1 LPCMIVNARFRH
13 LCRPEEGAGMTSMYG
28 LLFRKQNQIV
38 ELIREFVEQAM
49 LAKDNFNRA
58 MDLYFA
64 TGKCCPDFDFLVEQ
78 THEAEA
84 RSDDVKEKIER
95 LLHEKGLIPEFRADV
110 VDILDHVDDVP
121 DQFDRVLYAIQT
133 QNISLP
139 PAFVPDF
146 KNLVSVSVDA
156 CELMRDCV
164 ECLLQADK
172 DVAAIRRSIDQCEN
186 QGDHIER
193 RAIMRIFQSEIPAIE
208 KVLLKDLVMLIGDI
222 ADYTKEVGRRIYI
235 LSIKRRV

>member
-1 LPCMIVNARFRH
+1 
-13 LCRPEEGAGMTSMYG
+13 MYG
-28 LLFRKQNQIV
+28 LLFRKQSQVV
-38 ELIREFVEQAM
+38 ELIREFLDQAM
-49 LAKDNFNRA
+49 LAKDNFHRA
-58 MDLYFA
+58 MDLYFT

-84 RSDDVKEKIER
+84 KSDDVKEKIEM
-95 LLHEKGLIPEFRADV
+95 LLHEKGLIPDFRADI

-139 PAFVPDF
+139 QAFVPDF
-146 KNLVSVSVDA
+146 KHLVSVSVDA

-164 ECLLQADK
+164 ECLLQPHR
-172 DVAAIRRSIDQCEN
+172 DVAPIRRSIDQCEN

-193 RAIMRIFQSEIPAIE
+193 RTIMRIFQSEIPAIE
-208 KVLLKDLVMLIGDI
+208 KILLKDLVMLIGDI

-235 LSIKRRV
+235 LSVKRRV